1 MKIMPSGDGRSSKI
15 TPQMIQ
21 SYEIDQSCVTDENWA
36 NPFGGVSDNQEE
48 DARGLNGPVKVVQS
62 SYRPHSRVS
71 SENENV
77 HIDSMI
83 SFECRPV
90 I

>member
-1 MKIMPSGDGRSSKI
+1 MM
-15 TPQMIQ
+15 Q
-21 SYEIDQSCVTDENWA
+21 SYEVDQSCATEANWA
-36 NPFGGVSDNQEE
+36 EPISNTGVTRQET
-48 DARGLNGPVKVVQS
+48 LNNNAEGVKVVQS
-62 SYRPHSRVS
+62 SYRPQSQVS

-83 SFECRPV
+83 SFDCRPV